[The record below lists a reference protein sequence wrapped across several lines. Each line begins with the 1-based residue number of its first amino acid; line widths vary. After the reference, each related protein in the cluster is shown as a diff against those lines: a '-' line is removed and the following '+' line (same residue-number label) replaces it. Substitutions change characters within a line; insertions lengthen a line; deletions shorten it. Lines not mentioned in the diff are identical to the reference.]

1 MDLSGITVQAPR
13 LGSLLVPLLG
23 RHQAANAAVALG
35 IATTL
40 DEAGV
45 AEIPDQA
52 IVAGLARARWPG
64 RLELLERG
72 GLTILLDGAHNPDG
86 AAALAAA
93 IDELAPCLPGG
104 RPTLLL
110 AVMADKDVAEI
121 LAALAAAT
129 PLREARCLATRVP
142 DSDRSLPA
150 SDLAAAWASATGHP
164 VADGPTATAVDDA
177 DAALEWAMESALAA
191 GGPLIVSGSLYLVG
205 HVRARLVSDVDG
217 A

>member
-1 MDLSGITVQAPR
+1 M
-13 LGSLLVPLLG
+13 PLLG

-35 IATTL
+35 IATAL
-40 DEAGV
+40 AEAGV
-45 AEIPDQA
+45 AEIPDAA

-64 RLELLERG
+64 RLEMLERD

-93 IDELAPCLPGG
+93 IDELAPHLPGG

-110 AVMADKDVAEI
+110 AVMGDKDVAEI

-150 SDLAAAWASATGHP
+150 SELAAAWASATGHSATGRP
-164 VADGPTATAVDDA
+164 AADGHSATAVDDA
-177 DAALEWAMESALAA
+177 DRALEMAMELAAAA

-205 HVRARLVSDVDG
+205 RVRARLVSDVDG